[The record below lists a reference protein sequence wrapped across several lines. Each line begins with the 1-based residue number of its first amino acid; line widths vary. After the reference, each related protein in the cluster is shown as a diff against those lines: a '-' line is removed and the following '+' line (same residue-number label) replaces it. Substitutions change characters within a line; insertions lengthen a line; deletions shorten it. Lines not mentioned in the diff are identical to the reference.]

1 MQRCWTRITV
11 IIATWLKFKQRF
23 PFGVP
28 LQTSSFLYCVV
39 TYTVCLLVACYATK
53 KKIILLK
60 ATSIGLLVKYLRLVK
75 IWFGLVCSPRTSAH
89 RWIVPRP
96 FARGQDKMAG
106 HPQSSLTIKLI
117 NTHVFYIL
125 TVKIGN
131 FSLKQVLVNWYFII
145 MWPLLY
151 LHAAWLSF

>member
-1 MQRCWTRITV
+1 MAVSFERMLLDTEKCWYDAKMLRQNIYTSQSVQHWFKFKRIKNYNVVIMQRCWTRITV

-28 LQTSSFLYCVV
+28 LQTSSFLHCVV

-89 RWIVPRP
+89 RRIHW
-96 FARGQDKMAG
+96 
-106 HPQSSLTIKLI
+106 
-117 NTHVFYIL
+117 
-125 TVKIGN
+125 
-131 FSLKQVLVNWYFII
+131 
-145 MWPLLY
+145 
-151 LHAAWLSF
+151 